1 MRTRFFDLPSVRS
14 AAALAMVLVLPLMGA
29 CSLSPTYSVQ
39 VHNESN
45 RTLMA
50 TLERRPTINEVITMD
65 LARVKAGTSA
75 LLGPNEAVPFERVYL
90 VIGDRTDLHALPE
103 SVELRGGHWEVT
115 IGASSMTDWGT
126 YQLEVK
132 KSKRPLADPDEAD
145 TPGEGE

>member
-1 MRTRFFDLPSVRS
+1 MKHAHTISGLLLMQSVF
-14 AAALAMVLVLPLMGA
+14 LAG

-50 TLERRPTINEVITMD
+50 TLERRPTINEVITLD
-65 LARVKAGTSA
+65 SARVKAGTSA
-75 LLGPNEAVPFERVYL
+75 LLGPNEAAPFERVYL

-115 IGASSMTDWGT
+115 IGAGSMTDWGT
-126 YQLEVK
+126 YQLRVK
-132 KSKRPLADPDEAD
+132 KARAPVVDEGDEPDRQR
-145 TPGEGE
+145 